1 MDGRATQQH
10 AKARA
15 GSARAAPKK
24 QSDGKRALQKKP
36 RKNKRQPPPTP
47 PPQLRPAQC
56 HLLALLSGDALECCL
71 WFLDAGALHAIKPV
85 CRAFCAAARR
95 LSKSTVWLA
104 AHTSIHGLLERE
116 WANERQQVAAVMWRV
131 ARFPSECIHKLG
143 GTHRL
148 TAAHVAA
155 IRHDSGELM
164 RALMQAIESDDGSA
178 HGTPHGIPRSG
189 AAARKR
195 KKGARAD
202 LDRRATKGRKIK
214 YVVHPKLQEFCC
226 PVPRDAIG
234 AGAARITDELFASL
248 FGGTADLT
256 PAISAS

>member
-1 MDGRATQQH
+1 M
-10 AKARA
+10 
-15 GSARAAPKK
+15 
-24 QSDGKRALQKKP
+24 
-36 RKNKRQPPPTP
+36 
-47 PPQLRPAQC
+47 
-56 HLLALLSGDALECCL
+56 
-71 WFLDAGALHAIKPV
+71 
-85 CRAFCAAARR
+85 
-95 LSKSTVWLA
+95 WLA

-195 KKGARAD
+195 TR
-202 LDRRATKGRKIK
+202 GRLPIHTAHA
-214 YVVHPKLQEFCC
+214 V
-226 PVPRDAIG
+226 
-234 AGAARITDELFASL
+234 AALR
-248 FGGTADLT
+248 
-256 PAISAS
+256 SASCGRSQRDGDAACR